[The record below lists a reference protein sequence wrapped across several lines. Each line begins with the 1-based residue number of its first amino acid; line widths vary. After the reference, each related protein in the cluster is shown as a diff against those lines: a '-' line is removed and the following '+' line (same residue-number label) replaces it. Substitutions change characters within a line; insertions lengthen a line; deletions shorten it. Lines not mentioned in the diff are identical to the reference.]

1 MTNGDGGAVSS
12 HDLLDEPSR
21 KRHWGRWSLG
31 CLLVVVVVIVA
42 VVVVFIELQPVPA
55 PLVLPKAPAKVP
67 VGALEGTWLV
77 GPGSEAGFRIKETAL
92 FFSNDVVGRTSAV
105 SGSFVVSGGWVSS
118 ATFRIDLRSV
128 EVGGKVQVEFAR
140 SLATDEYPDASFRLT
155 RPLALSPAFASG
167 ASFTT
172 TATGVL
178 TIHGASHSSTFAV
191 SGRRD
196 GRVLQVAGSVPV
208 VLSAWG
214 ITRPAGYGPLGSLAD
229 HGVVEFFLV
238 LDR

>member
-55 PLVLPKAPAKVP
+55 PLVL
-67 VGALEGTWLV
+67 
-77 GPGSEAGFRIKETAL
+77 
-92 FFSNDVVGRTSAV
+92 
-105 SGSFVVSGGWVSS
+105 
-118 ATFRIDLRSV
+118 
-128 EVGGKVQVEFAR
+128 
-140 SLATDEYPDASFRLT
+140 
-155 RPLALSPAFASG
+155 
-167 ASFTT
+167 
-172 TATGVL
+172 
-178 TIHGASHSSTFAV
+178 
-191 SGRRD
+191 
-196 GRVLQVAGSVPV
+196 
-208 VLSAWG
+208 SAWG